1 MNVND
6 GTNTSLFFKL
16 NKLKAN
22 SNADDPLS
30 TAIHVFEFVFFLKCS
45 SNFFTLLIPL
55 PDAQLPLFI
64 VFTAALI
71 SLLLKSGEN
80 NLIIFISLHYHSLF
94 FKLYLLLLIID

>member
-1 MNVND
+1 MEINVNA
-6 GTNTSLFFKL
+6 GTNTSLFFKS

-30 TAIHVFEFVFFLKCS
+30 AAIHTFEFAASWKSF
-45 SNFFTLLIPL
+45 SNSLTLLIPL

-64 VFTAALI
+64 VLTAALI

-80 NLIIFISLHYHSLF
+80 SLIVFISPSLRNNF
-94 FKLYLLLLIID
+94 

>member
-1 MNVND
+1 MND
-6 GTNTSLFFKL
+6 GTNTSLFFKS

-30 TAIHVFEFVFFLKCS
+30 AAIHTFEFVASWKSF
-45 SNFFTLLIPL
+45 SNSLTLLIPL

-64 VFTAALI
+64 VLTAALI

-80 NLIIFISLHYHSLF
+80 SLIVFISPSLRNNF
-94 FKLYLLLLIID
+94 